1 MRKFTLLTAVFALFA
16 TAASADTKVIYQDN
30 YADKTTS
37 MANWT
42 DNRSN
47 GAIDFINTP
56 DGNYMQ
62 FNLTLNGNN
71 FNGTRFSSIWGSTP
85 WEGITL
91 PETGYKYEVSFN
103 FETFGNDS
111 KNAAQR
117 NHEIAIISVTESED
131 QEAATIN
138 EVLANYWGTAGST
151 NVTINAGKENEKQID
166 VFPNYLFKLSQTKT
180 GEAAGEGGYVGNG
193 MCGFTI
199 NNETEEVKVAQGT
212 WYKLTLEVVGQTV
225 KYDITDISGTPL
237 KAGSYTLPEGADNR
251 AGGMIVYGAR
261 YASKTNVGLG
271 LKITCESDEAVAN
284 EPIVALSQVKGNDRV
299 YKVTFAEGETLHYVL
314 PGAEEQTL
322 DYWDAEDEAGNPG
335 VAMLTATQSGTLQAW
350 TTKDVAVSQK
360 VNVEVTA
367 GWIKLVDPVVAISN
381 VSEGFGKSF
390 TVTFNASAPEHLL
403 PVNAAITYTIDGGAE
418 QEVAP
423 GGTIT
428 MDKAGTLV
436 VTVNQIPQGGQEW
449 YKRSCVTYNNDV
461 EYAIATTSNFV
472 FTPAELAS
480 NTDLEAPTALG
491 NSGRSQWERV
501 YQMPGADGGALEG
514 RNAWGLWNGTDDKV
528 CDIYKIKLD
537 ALDKVLDPL
546 RVADTERTEDRNNY
560 YLFPYEGIVYYSTAK
575 GNNHII
581 SIDPKYVT
589 DDAAKPNF
597 YVLNVTVSYDRPD
610 KAAESVFQTHVIKTD
625 ATYSQYRFDNAISKV
640 QVLTYKGFVPGSTGI
655 EAITTVKEADK
666 NAPIYTI
673 GGVQVKDASQKGIYI
688 QNGKKFVVK

>member
-30 YADKTTS
+30 YSDKTTS
-37 MANWT
+37 LANWQ

-47 GAIDFINTP
+47 AAIDFVGTP

-62 FNLTLNGNN
+62 FNLNLNNKN
-71 FNGTRFSSIWGSTP
+71 FNGTRFYSIWGATP
-85 WEGITL
+85 WEGVTL
-91 PETGYKYEVSFN
+91 PETGYKFEVSFN
-103 FETFGNDS
+103 FEQFGN
-111 KNAAQR
+111 NANSQKDGAYNQR
-117 NHEIAIISVTESED
+117 NHEIAIIGATNED
-131 QEAATIN
+131 NI
-138 EVLANYWGTAGST
+138 ANYWGDAATSY
-151 NVTINAGKENEKQID
+151 
-166 VFPNYLFKLSQTKT
+166 PNYLFKLTQCQT
-180 GEAAGEGGYVGNG
+180 GDAAGEGGWPTAVNG
-193 MCGFTI
+193 TCGFYI
-199 NNETEEVKVAQGT
+199 NNETDLITVAAAT

-225 KYDITDISGTPL
+225 KYDISDISGTPL
-237 KAGSYTLPEGADNR
+237 KSGSYTLPDGADNR
-251 AGGMIVYGAR
+251 AGGMLVYGAR
-261 YASKTNVGLG
+261 YLSKTNVGLS
-271 LKITCESDEAVAN
+271 LKITCESDEPVAN
-284 EPIVALSQVKGNDRV
+284 EPVVALNQVKGNDRV
-299 YKVTFAEGETLHYVL
+299 YKVTFAEGETLHYIL
-314 PGAEEQTL
+314 PGGEEKTI

-335 VAMLTATQSGTLQAW
+335 SAMLTATQSGTMQVW
-350 TTKDVAVSQK
+350 TSKDVAVSQK

-449 YKRSCVTYNNDV
+449 YERSSVTYNNDV

-514 RNAWGLWNGTDDKV
+514 RNLWGLWNGTDDKV

-575 GNNHII
+575 GNNHTI

-597 YVLNVTVSYDRPD
+597 YVLSVTGSYDRPD
-610 KAAESVFQTHVIKTD
+610 KAAENVFQTHVIKTD
-625 ATYSQYRFDNAISKV
+625 ATYNQYRFDNAISKV
-640 QVLTYKGFVPGSTGI
+640 QVLTYKGFNPGTGI

>member
-37 MANWT
+37 MANWQ

-47 GAIDFINTP
+47 AAIDFKSTP

-62 FNLTLNGNN
+62 FNLGLNGAN
-71 FNGTRFSSIWGSTP
+71 FNGTRFYSIWGATP
-85 WEGITL
+85 WEGVNL

-103 FETFGNDS
+103 FEQFGNNANS
-111 KNAAQR
+111 KSGDAYNQR
-117 NHEIAIISVTESED
+117 NHEIAIISASNED
-131 QEAATIN
+131 NI
-138 EVLANYWGTAGST
+138 ANYWGDAATSY
-151 NVTINAGKENEKQID
+151 
-166 VFPNYLFKLSQTKT
+166 PNYLFKLTQCQT
-180 GEAAGEGGYVGNG
+180 GDAAGEGGWPTAVNG
-193 MCGFTI
+193 TCGFYI
-199 NNETEEVKVAQGT
+199 NNETDLITVAAAT

-225 KYDITDISGTPL
+225 KYDISDISGTPL
-237 KAGSYTLPEGADNR
+237 KSGSYTLPDGADNR
-251 AGGMIVYGAR
+251 AGGMLVYGAR
-261 YASKTNVGLG
+261 YLSKTNVGLG

-284 EPIVALSQVKGNDRV
+284 VPVVALNQVKGNDRV
-299 YKVTFAEGETLHYVL
+299 YKVTFAEGETLHYIL
-314 PGAEEQTL
+314 PGGEEKTI

-335 VAMLTATQSGTLQAW
+335 SAMLTATQSGTLQAW
-350 TTKDVAVSQK
+350 TTKNEAVSQK

-449 YKRSCVTYNNDV
+449 YERSSVTYNNDV

-514 RNAWGLWNGTDDKV
+514 RNLWGLWNGTDEKV

-546 RVADTERTEDRNNY
+546 RVADTERTEDRNHY

-575 GNNHII
+575 GNNHTI

-610 KAAESVFQTHVIKTD
+610 KAAENVFQTHVIKTD
-625 ATYSQYRFDNAISKV
+625 ATYNQYRFDNAISKV